1 MIKTHKIKL
10 YPNATMR
17 KELEK
22 LFDYRRF
29 VWNQGL
35 EIWNDMYDASLVM
48 MDKSIR
54 PNERKVR
61 DELVANKADWQFER
75 SARVLQL
82 AVNDLSKAWANY
94 LNPKMPNHDKP
105 KWKSKKRSRKT
116 FKTDRAQIVNGKL
129 RLDQPRG
136 TKLWYD
142 IKMAEQPRWQG
153 EIKQVCIVQDADGYY
168 ASLSIEATVMVEK
181 RTIRRVT
188 AVDVNVGKFDYKT
201 PSGYAIQPT
210 LPASLPALYAR
221 ITHYQK
227 QLARKRTTNPKHFNS
242 AAYRATR
249 TKLKRNYQ
257 RVERIQMDL
266 LNKFTTKLVVD
277 HDLIGIEDLDNQHMR
292 MNRRLAKN
300 LHRSM
305 FGKFKIMMQY
315 KADWHGST
323 LILAD
328 PMFPSTQRCSKCGY
342 IKTGEEK
349 LTLHGNAKY
358 HTGHDDYICY
368 QCGAKMR
375 RDENAVDNLI
385 DYAKSKVPG

>member
-1 MIKTHKIKL
+1 
-10 YPNATMR
+10 
-17 KELEK
+17 
-22 LFDYRRF
+22 
-29 VWNQGL
+29 
-35 EIWNDMYDASLVM
+35 
-48 MDKSIR
+48 
-54 PNERKVR
+54 
-61 DELVANKADWQFER
+61 
-75 SARVLQL
+75 
-82 AVNDLSKAWANY
+82 
-94 LNPKMPNHDKP
+94 MPNHDKP

-136 TKLWYD
+136 TKLRYD

-168 ASLSIEATVMVEK
+168 AALSIEVAVLVEK
-181 RTIRRVT
+181 RPTQRVT

-292 MNRRLAKN
+292 MNHRLAKK

-315 KADWHGST
+315 KADWNGST

-368 QCGAKMR
+368 QCGARMR

>member
-29 VWNQGL
+29 VWNQAL

-48 MDKSIR
+48 MDKALR

-61 DELVANKADWQFER
+61 DELVENKADWQFER

-82 AVNDLSKAWANY
+82 AVNDLSKAWTNY
-94 LNPKMPNHDKP
+94 FNPQMPNHAKP
-105 KWKSKKRSRKT
+105 NWKSKKRSRKT
-116 FKTDRAQIVNGKL
+116 FKTDRAKIVNGKL
-129 RLDQPRG
+129 CLDKLRG
-136 TKLWYD
+136 AGAWYD
-142 IKMAEQPRWQG
+142 IKMAEQPRWNG
-153 EIKQVCIVQDADGYY
+153 VIKQACIVQDADGYY
-168 ASLSIEATVMVEK
+168 ASLAIEAAVLIEK
-181 RTIRRVT
+181 RPIRRVT

-201 PSGYAIQPT
+201 PSGYAVQPT
-210 LPASLPALYAR
+210 LPSSLFSLYAR
-221 ITHYQK
+221 MTHYQK

-242 AAYRATR
+242 ATYRSTR
-249 TKLKRNYQ
+249 TKLKQGYQ

-266 LNKFTTKLVVD
+266 LNKFTTKLTKTY
-277 HDLIGIEDLDNQHMR
+277 DLIGIEDLDNQHMR
-292 MNRRLAKN
+292 MNHHLAKN

-315 KADWHGST
+315 KADWNGST

-328 PMFPSTQRCSKCGY
+328 PMFPSTQRCSQCGY
-342 IKTGEEK
+342 TKTGEEK
-349 LTLHGNAKY
+349 IALHGNAK
-358 HTGHDDYICY
+358 HRTGHDDYICY
-368 QCGAKMR
+368 HCGAKMR

-385 DYAKSKVPG
+385 DYAKSKVQG

>member
-116 FKTDRAQIVNGKL
+116 FRTDRAQIVNGKL
-129 RLDQPRG
+129 RLDKPHG
-136 TKLWYD
+136 TRVWYD

-227 QLARKRTTNPKHFNS
+227 QLARKR
-242 AAYRATR
+242 
-249 TKLKRNYQ
+249 
-257 RVERIQMDL
+257 
-266 LNKFTTKLVVD
+266 
-277 HDLIGIEDLDNQHMR
+277 
-292 MNRRLAKN
+292 
-300 LHRSM
+300 
-305 FGKFKIMMQY
+305 
-315 KADWHGST
+315 
-323 LILAD
+323 
-328 PMFPSTQRCSKCGY
+328 
-342 IKTGEEK
+342 
-349 LTLHGNAKY
+349 
-358 HTGHDDYICY
+358 
-368 QCGAKMR
+368 
-375 RDENAVDNLI
+375 
-385 DYAKSKVPG
+385 